1 MAGTVN
7 PRRRYHSPLRLGQA
21 EQTRRRILSA
31 ARQLFAERGFTATTV
46 AAVARAA
53 GVSPDTIYVSLGGKR
68 GLLEGVLEMAIS
80 GLDDPSAMREQRL
93 REELG
98 QLSDPH
104 QRLREWVRYSCQVLA
119 RTSPVHAVIR
129 GAADSDAFAAEL
141 RRRLLQRR
149 LQGQTATVRAYL
161 DGALRPGLSIEE
173 AGERFCALSSPGALS
188 AAGRR
193 TRLASRASPSV
204 ADPAPRRRTSQPVTP
219 ACGVIRP

>member
-1 MAGTVN
+1 MAGAVN
-7 PRRRYHSPLRLGQA
+7 PRRRYHSPLRVEQA
-21 EQTRRRILSA
+21 EQTRRRVLSA
-31 ARQLFAERGFTATTV
+31 ARQLFGERGFTVTTV
-46 AAVARAA
+46 AAVAQAA

-93 REELG
+93 REALG

-129 GAADSDAFAAEL
+129 GAADSDAFAAGL

-149 LQGQTATVRAYL
+149 LDGQTATVRAYL
-161 DGALRPGLSIEE
+161 DGALRSGLSIEE
-173 AGERFCALSSPGALS
+173 AGERFCALSSPELYHLLVAELGWPPGRHEAWLTQLLEAELLS
-188 AAGRR
+188 
-193 TRLASRASPSV
+193 P
-204 ADPAPRRRTSQPVTP
+204 
-219 ACGVIRP
+219 

>member
-1 MAGTVN
+1 MAGVVN
-7 PRRRYHSPLRLGQA
+7 PRRRYHSPLRAEQA

-31 ARQLFAERGFTATTV
+31 ARQLFAQRGFTATTV
-46 AAVARAA
+46 AAVAQAA

-80 GLDDPSAMREQRL
+80 GPGDPSAMREQRL

-98 QLSDPH
+98 QLPDPR
-104 QRLREWVRYSCQVLA
+104 QRLRTWVRYSCEVLA

-149 LQGQTATVRAYL
+149 LDGQTATVRAYL
-161 DGALRPGLSIEE
+161 DGALRPGLSIKE
-173 AGERFCALSSPGALS
+173 AGERFCALSSPELYHLLVAELGWPP
-188 AAGRR
+188 GRHQAWL
-193 TRLASRASPSV
+193 TQLLEAELLGP
-204 ADPAPRRRTSQPVTP
+204 
-219 ACGVIRP
+219 